1 MLHRVRLA
9 PVTIESYREVAP
21 SEQIDELVRLGNR
34 LRGLRVAHINATP
47 YGGGVS
53 ELLRSSVALEI
64 ALGLSVDW
72 FVIAGDSRFFEVT
85 KALHNGLQGA
95 PFVASADA
103 EEVYLV
109 NNRANAAG
117 LSAEYDVIVVH
128 DPQPAALRAFA
139 PTAATRWIWRCH
151 IDTSQPYPA
160 AETFL
165 LPWLEGYDGYVFT
178 MREFVLPALRDRTV
192 DIFPPG
198 IDPLSPKNLPLPATL
213 RRRILDWYG
222 VVPSRPLVVQVS
234 RFDPWKDPFGVIR
247 VFRRVRDAMPGV
259 QLALLG
265 SMALDDP
272 EGWRLYDRIREE
284 AEKDPDILVGTNV
297 TGISYVEVNA
307 FQHSA
312 WVVVQ
317 KSIRE
322 GFGLVVSE
330 AMWKETPVVAGRSGG
345 IALQMA
351 DGEGGFLVDPLD
363 EDAFVERVLE
373 LLRHRELARVVGQRG
388 RARVR
393 ENFLVTRYVRDELR
407 LFERL
412 VERHAGHAEK
422 G

>member
-9 PVTIESYREVAP
+9 PVTIESYREVVP
-21 SEQIDELVRLGNR
+21 TEQIDELILLGYR
-34 LRGLRVAHINATP
+34 LRGLRVAYINATL

-72 FVIAGDSRFFEVT
+72 LVIAGDSRFFEGT

-95 PFVASADA
+95 PFVAYADA
-103 EEVYLV
+103 EEVYLI
-109 NNRANAAG
+109 NYRANASG

-128 DPQPAALRAFA
+128 DPQPAALRPFA
-139 PTAATRWIWRCH
+139 PTAATRWVWRCH

-198 IDPLSPKNLPLPATL
+198 IDPLSPKNLPLSATL

-222 VVPSRPLVVQVS
+222 VVTSRPLVVQVS

-297 TGISYVEVNA
+297 TKISYVEVNA

-345 IALQMA
+345 IVLQMA
-351 DGEGGFLVDPLD
+351 DGEGGVPG
-363 EDAFVERVLE
+363 RS
-373 LLRHRELARVVGQRG
+373 ARRG
-388 RARVR
+388 CFRQASARASP
-393 ENFLVTRYVRDELR
+393 
-407 LFERL
+407 
-412 VERHAGHAEK
+412 
-422 G
+422 